1 MARTLIKDVEHAVAI
16 GTDQHRRAML
26 DRITTLFGDHARH
39 LGEAEMK
46 PFEAIMLHLARSV
59 DSASR
64 AILAG
69 AIADIANA
77 PRSVVR
83 DLAYDPDSIV
93 AGPILARSVRLA
105 DEDLVRIVRRAGLEH
120 LDAVSRRRI
129 LSEQITEIL
138 VTRAAIAAV
147 RRIAGN
153 EGARLSEA
161 GFRFLMQR
169 AQHDNVLRALLD
181 LRATLPTGCRV
192 SFPEPLSFGNGIDR
206 DEQAIVALVAESRID
221 EALAVVARVA
231 GVPSDRAVQAF
242 QRADLDRLLFL
253 TRSADLGWGTLKHL
267 IQARPGRRLQPEEM
281 RGAFEAFQA
290 LPVATARRSVG
301 FVTAPDTNEPIAKVA

>member
-1 MARTLIKDVEHAVAI
+1 MVSTLINDVEHAVAI

-26 DRITTLFGDHARH
+26 NRITTLFGDHAPH
-39 LGEAEMK
+39 LGETEMK

-64 AILAG
+64 ATLAG
-69 AIADIANA
+69 AIAGIANA

-105 DEDLVRIVRRAGLEH
+105 EGDLVRIARKAGLDH

-161 GFRFLMQR
+161 GFSFLMQR
-169 AQHDNVLRALLD
+169 AQHDHVLRALLD
-181 LRATLPTGCRV
+181 LRTTLPKGCFV
-192 SFPEPLSFGNGIDR
+192 SFPEPLSYGNGIDR
-206 DEQAIVALVAESRID
+206 DEQAIVALIAEGRVD
-221 EALAVVARVA
+221 EALVVLARVA
-231 GVPSDRAVQAF
+231 GVTSETATQAF
-242 QRADLDRLLFL
+242 QRTDLDRLLFL
-253 TRSADLGWGTLKHL
+253 MRAADLGWGTLKHL
-267 IQARPGRRLQPEEM
+267 IQVRPGRRLQPEEM
-281 RGAFEAFQA
+281 RGTFEAFQA
-290 LPVATARRSVG
+290 LSVATARRSVG
-301 FVTAPDTNEPIAKVA
+301 FVTARDTVGDEAKVA